1 MKTELDDIER
11 FEDLLGR
18 YLYGELNA
26 EDKRELLQFV
36 LKNERARS
44 MYQSSTRTNS
54 ILSRTFSDIKQAPHL
69 KSSIQKKILEFPNT
83 ILKSRSL
90 VFRTYG
96 GHVIFSRRCFFLV

>member
-44 MYQSSTRTNS
+44 MYQSSTRF
-54 ILSRTFSDIKQAPHL
+54 R
-69 KSSIQKKILEFPNT
+69 KK
-83 ILKSRSL
+83 
-90 VFRTYG
+90 Y
-96 GHVIFSRRCFFLV
+96 

>member
-54 ILSRTFSDIKQAPHL
+54 ILSRTFSDIKQTP
-69 KSSIQKKILEFPNT
+69 SFKIEYSEKDFR
-83 ILKSRSL
+83 ISEYDFKISFFG
-90 VFRTYG
+90 FRTYG